1 LRANEIMGAR
11 KNSGHRQLAIGRVR
25 LGAVPRVVLCVS
37 DTRGGQ
43 LPAGCCPDLVE
54 ARIDLFRRRTPADV
68 ERTLRSLRRAGRPLI
83 ATVRTAAEGGA
94 WQGSESERE
103 VLFNAALP
111 LVHAVDIE
119 LTSRTLRPRVI
130 TAAHA
135 AGRSVIVSS
144 HDFHRTPTATTL
156 AGRIQTARRA
166 GADIVKLSTHARSP
180 ADVATLMSTLL
191 RHRAVPLVILAMGPV
206 GMMSRVFFGVAG
218 SLLTYAFAD
227 DDAPTA
233 PGQMTLRTLQAEL
246 ARYYPAYRTP
256 RR

>member
-1 LRANEIMGAR
+1 MGAR
-11 KNSGHRQLAIGRVR
+11 TNAGHRQLAIGRVR
-25 LGAVPRVVLCVS
+25 LGAAPRVVLCVS

-43 LPAGCCPDLVE
+43 LPAGCRPDLVE

-68 ERTLRSLRRAGRPLI
+68 ERTLHTLRRSGRPLI
-83 ATVRTAAEGGA
+83 ATIRTTAEGGA
-94 WQGSESERE
+94 WQGSETDRE
-103 VLFNAALP
+103 ALFGAALP

-130 TAAHA
+130 KAARA
-135 AGRSVIVSS
+135 SGRSVIVSS
-144 HDFHRTPTATTL
+144 HDFDGTPPAAVL
-156 AGRIQTARRA
+156 ARRIQASRRA
-166 GADIVKLSTHARSP
+166 GADIVKLATRAESP
-180 ADVATLMSTLL
+180 TDVATLMATLL
-191 RHRAVPLVILAMGPV
+191 RYRAVPLVILAMGPV

-227 DDAPTA
+227 HDAPTA
-233 PGQMTLRTLQAEL
+233 PGQMTLRSLQAEL